1 MRTQPLVL
9 LADDNADFKEIISA
23 KLVAAGFEIAEAS
36 DGAEAIARAKALKPD
51 LIVMDI
57 DMPHVNGTEA
67 VLEIKNSPETKDV
80 QIVFFS
86 SMDHP
91 WPGIVEEKDAFAKTL
106 GAVTFLKKSDD
117 LDKVVATIKALVAAK
132 AAPPAA

>member
-57 DMPHVNGTEA
+57 DMPKVNGTEA
-67 VLEIKNSPETKDV
+67 VLEIKNSPETAGV

-91 WPGIVEEKDAFAKTL
+91 WPGITEDKDEFAKTL
-106 GAVTFLKKSDD
+106 GAVTFLKKSED
-117 LDKVVATIKALVAAK
+117 LDVIVTTIKKLVSEKQIPSA
-132 AAPPAA
+132 

>member
-9 LADDNADFKEIISA
+9 LADDNADFKEVISA
-23 KLVAAGFEIAEAS
+23 KLVQIGYEIAEAS
-36 DGAEAIARAKALKPD
+36 DGGQAIEMAKALKPD

-67 VLEIKNSPETKDV
+67 VLDIKNTPETA
-80 QIVFFS
+80 QIPIVFFS
-86 SMDHP
+86 SLEHP
-91 WPGIVEEKDAFAKTL
+91 WPGNVTEDKSQFAQSI

-117 LDKVVATIKALVAAK
+117 LSLIIATIKKLVEQK
-132 AAPPAA
+132 AS